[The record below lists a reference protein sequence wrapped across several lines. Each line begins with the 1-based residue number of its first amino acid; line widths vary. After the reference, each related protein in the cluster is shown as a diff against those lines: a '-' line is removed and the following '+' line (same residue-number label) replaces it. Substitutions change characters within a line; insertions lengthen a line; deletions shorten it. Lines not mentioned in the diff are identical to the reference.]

1 MAYLLSLLLAYVIG
15 TFPTAYL
22 LVKLAQR
29 IDLRRAG
36 STNIGALNAYEVTGS
51 RLIGASVALI
61 DMLKGALAVWVSYN
75 IGLHYANV
83 FDPFL
88 FKSLGLI
95 GVVAGHNYNLWLSLS
110 AGKLSGGKGLA
121 AAAGGL
127 LLTMPLLI
135 PLWIVTH
142 YIGRWL
148 FAQWRGIN
156 DVIPGNVFATSLFPV
171 FAWLLYGP
179 QGAYIGL
186 ILAALVIP
194 KHVHQMQELLHPPA
208 ADQDASD

>member
-1 MAYLLSLLLAYVIG
+1 MVYLLSLLVAYVVG

-22 LVKLAQR
+22 MVKVVQR
-29 IDLRRAG
+29 TDLRRAG

-51 RLIGASVALI
+51 RWIGVSVALL
-61 DMLKGALAVWVSYN
+61 DMLKGALAVWASYG
-75 IGLHYANV
+75 IGMRYADI

-95 GVVAGHNYNLWLSLS
+95 GVVAGHNYNIWLSLG

-127 LLTMPLLI
+127 LFTMPFLI
-135 PLWIVTH
+135 PLWVIAH
-142 YIGRWL
+142 YTGRWL
-148 FAQWRGIN
+148 FRLWRGIN
-156 DVIPGNVFATSLFPV
+156 DVIPGNVIATSLFPV

-179 QGAYIGL
+179 RAAYIGL
-186 ILAALVIP
+186 ILAALVLP
-194 KHVHQMQELLHPPA
+194 KHVHQMQELFRSAPVEGK
-208 ADQDASD
+208 ASD